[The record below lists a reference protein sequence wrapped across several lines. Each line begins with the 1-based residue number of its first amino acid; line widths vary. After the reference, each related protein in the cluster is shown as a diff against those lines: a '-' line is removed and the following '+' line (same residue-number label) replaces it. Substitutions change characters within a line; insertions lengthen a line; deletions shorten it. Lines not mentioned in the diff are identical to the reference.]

1 MYDKII
7 ALGKFYSD
15 LYQTP
20 QARKMWI
27 KLFSKYKVMGYSEL
41 DHNYF
46 KVKLVGSDIVSA
58 DSKYIL
64 YTKYENEN
72 TNRSVAM

>member
-1 MYDKII
+1 
-7 ALGKFYSD
+7 
-15 LYQTP
+15 
-20 QARKMWI
+20 
-27 KLFSKYKVMGYSEL
+27 MGYSEL

-64 YTKYENEN
+64 YTKDENEN
-72 TNRSVAM
+72 INRSVAM

>member
-1 MYDKII
+1 
-7 ALGKFYSD
+7 
-15 LYQTP
+15 
-20 QARKMWI
+20 MWI

-64 YTKYENEN
+64 YTKDENEN
-72 TNRSVAM
+72 INRSVAM